1 MITTHARKR
10 IDILVDAPL
19 CDWLIERAA
28 AANILHHSILPVE
41 SGLGRAGAWRDD
53 DSYGAVAKRMFVAL
67 SNEEKVSALLELLA
81 PDIER
86 YGLVIAVSEVQVI
99 RGERF

>member
-1 MITTHARKR
+1 MIQTFTRKR

-19 CDWLIERAA
+19 CDWLVEQAA
-28 AANILHHSILPVE
+28 AAGIVHHSILPVE
-41 SGLGRAGAWRDD
+41 SGLGRTGPWRDE
-53 DSYGAVAKRMFVAL
+53 GFGTVAKRMFLAL
-67 SNEEKVSALLELLA
+67 TNEDKAAALLDRIA

-86 YGLVIAVSEVQVI
+86 YGLVVALQDVQVV

>member
-1 MITTHARKR
+1 MIQTFTRKR

-19 CDWLIERAA
+19 CDWLVEQAA
-28 AANILHHSILPVE
+28 QAGIVHHSILPVE
-41 SGLGRAGAWRDD
+41 SGLGRAGAWRDE
-53 DSYGAVAKRMFVAL
+53 GFGTVAKRMFLAL
-67 SNEEKVSALLELLA
+67 TNAEKVEALLDLIA

-86 YGLVIAVSEVQVI
+86 YGLVVAIQDVQVV

>member
-1 MITTHARKR
+1 MIQTFTRKR

-19 CDWLIERAA
+19 CDWLVEQAA
-28 AANILHHSILPVE
+28 AAGIVHHSILPVE
-41 SGLGRAGAWRDD
+41 SGLGRTGPWRDE
-53 DSYGAVAKRMFVAL
+53 GFGTVAKRMFLAL
-67 SNEEKVSALLELLA
+67 TNEDKAAALLERIA

-86 YGLVIAVSEVQVI
+86 YGLVVALQDVQVV

>member
-1 MITTHARKR
+1 MITTFARKR

-19 CDWLIERAA
+19 SEWLVEQAA
-28 AANILHHSILPVE
+28 SAGIAHHSILPVE
-41 SGLGRAGAWRDD
+41 SGLGRAGAWRDE
-53 DSYGAVAKRMFVAL
+53 GFGTVAKKMFVAL
-67 SNEEKVSALLELLA
+67 SNREKVSALLELLA

-86 YGLVIAVSEVQVI
+86 YGLVIAVYDVEVV

>member
-1 MITTHARKR
+1 MIQTFKRKR

-19 CDWLIERAA
+19 CDWLIEQAGLKGA
-28 AANILHHSILPVE
+28 LLHGMRVH
-41 SGLGRAGAWRDD
+41 SGLGRTGAWRDD
-53 DSYGAVAKRMFVAL
+53 DGYGAVPKRMFVVVTNEQKVEAL
-67 SNEEKVSALLELLA
+67 IERIA

-86 YGLVIAVSEVQVI
+86 YGLVITIFDVEVI

>member
-1 MITTHARKR
+1 MIQTFTRKR

-19 CDWLIERAA
+19 CDWLVEQAA
-28 AANILHHSILPVE
+28 AAGIVHHSILPVE
-41 SGLGRAGAWRDD
+41 SGLGRAGPWRDD
-53 DSYGAVAKRMFVAL
+53 GFGAVGKRMFLAL
-67 SNEEKVSALLELLA
+67 SNEEKVQALLERLA

-86 YGLVIAVSEVQVI
+86 FGLVIAVYDVEVI

>member
-1 MITTHARKR
+1 MIQTFTRKR

-19 CDWLIERAA
+19 CEWLTEHAVAA
-28 AANILHHSILPVE
+28 GILHHSILPVE
-41 SGLGRAGAWRDD
+41 SGHGRAGAWRDE
-53 DSYGAVAKRMFVAL
+53 GFGTVPKRMFLAVT
-67 SNEEKVSALLELLA
+67 NEAKVGALLDRIA

-86 YGLVIAVSEVQVI
+86 CGLVVAIQDVQVM

>member
-1 MITTHARKR
+1 MIQTFTRKR

-19 CDWLIERAA
+19 CDWLVEHAA
-28 AANILHHSILPVE
+28 SAGIVHHSILPVE
-41 SGLGRAGAWRDD
+41 SGLGRTGPWRDE
-53 DSYGAVAKRMFVAL
+53 GFGTVAKRMFLAL
-67 SNEEKVSALLELLA
+67 TNEDKAAALLERIA

-86 YGLVIAVSEVQVI
+86 YGLVVALQDVQVV

>member
-1 MITTHARKR
+1 MIQTFTRQR

-19 CDWLIERAA
+19 CEWLTEQAA
-28 AANILHHSILPVE
+28 AAGIVHHSILPVE
-41 SGLGRAGAWRDD
+41 SGHGRTGAWRDE
-53 DSYGAVAKRMFVAL
+53 GFGTVPKRMFLALTNTDKVA
-67 SNEEKVSALLELLA
+67 ALLERIA

-86 YGLVIAVSEVQVI
+86 YGLVVAIQDVQVV

>member
-1 MITTHARKR
+1 MIQTFTRKR

-19 CDWLIERAA
+19 CDWLVEQAA
-28 AANILHHSILPVE
+28 QAGIVHHSILPVE
-41 SGLGRAGAWRDD
+41 SGLGRTGAWRDE
-53 DSYGAVAKRMFVAL
+53 GFGTVAKRMFLAL
-67 SNEEKVSALLELLA
+67 TNAEKVDALLDLIA

-86 YGLVIAVSEVQVI
+86 YGLVVAIQDVQVV

>member
-1 MITTHARKR
+1 MITTHTRKR

-19 CDWLIERAA
+19 CDWLIEQAGEA
-28 AANILHHSILPVE
+28 GIAHHSLLRVH
-41 SGLGRAGAWRDD
+41 SGTGRAGAWSDE
-53 DSYGAVAKRMFVAL
+53 GFGTVAKRMFVAV
-67 SNEEKVSALLELLA
+67 SNAEKIGLLVDRLA

-86 YGLVIAVSEVQVI
+86 YGLVITIYDVEVI